1 MSTAFV
7 VFYRNMNL
15 GHPKSPDRATLE
27 GALREAGAV
36 SARSFQTNGT
46 VLIEVGDA
54 APGEVV
60 GRAAARLRTAG
71 GYDDAAFV
79 RPLDRLA
86 AILDRAPF
94 AGAGDERTYRET
106 FTFFDGVQDFGASLP
121 WTNARGDVDVIEIT
135 DGVALSVIRK
145 NGTRVGSPT
154 AEMEARLKVSAT
166 TRTAGTVE
174 RLVKAFR

>member
-86 AILDRAPF
+86 AILDRAPSPAPVTSAPIARRSPSSTASRTSGPLF
-94 AGAGDERTYRET
+94 PGPTPGATSTSSR
-106 FTFFDGVQDFGASLP
+106 
-121 WTNARGDVDVIEIT
+121 
-135 DGVALSVIRK
+135 
-145 NGTRVGSPT
+145 SPM
-154 AEMEARLKVSAT
+154 AWR
-166 TRTAGTVE
+166 
-174 RLVKAFR
+174 

>member
-15 GHPKSPDRATLE
+15 GHPNSPSRAILE
-27 GALREAGAV
+27 NALREAGA

-46 VLIEVGDA
+46 VLIEAGDA
-54 APGEVV
+54 APRELVH
-60 GRAAARLRTAG
+60 RAAPRLLTVS

-79 RPLDRLA
+79 RPLDQLT
-86 AILDRAPF
+86 AILDRDPF

-106 FTFFDGVQDFGASLP
+106 FTFFDGGQEFGAPIP
-121 WTNARGDVDVIEIT
+121 WTNDRGDVDIIEIA

-145 NGTRVGSPT
+145 TGTRAGSPT
-154 AEMEARLKVSAT
+154 AEVEARLDVPAT
-166 TRTAGTVE
+166 TRTAGTIR
-174 RLVKAFR
+174 RLVQAFR